1 MNHSLGICVGSST
14 IKLAEVN
21 AQFEVVKSEVIE
33 HKGQP
38 KETLTKIIDLLDKEK
53 VTHISIT
60 GRKISTLTNIPSITE
75 PEAIEY
81 ALKFSKDLKKNEL
94 NAIASLGSESFILYE
109 LDDDK
114 NISNIKTGNKCA
126 SGTGEFFLQQIGRM
140 NVSVD
145 EAIDQSKDAEPYFV
159 SGRCSVF
166 CKSDCTH
173 ALNKGI
179 PVGRVA
185 AGLGFMLAEKVN
197 ELMISLPQKNIA
209 LAGGVT
215 KNETVIWH
223 LKNKADKIVIPEEAV
238 YLEAFGAACYAMVNN
253 KTANFL
259 IKIEK
264 RGNSFSHLPQLKDYS
279 EKVIFKQSNLE
290 NIISDDE
297 LIIGLDVGST
307 TTKAVLLKSENN
319 SVVKSIYLRTN
330 GNPVEASVNCYKEL
344 KKYIG
349 ETRVKITGLAVT
361 GSGRQI
367 AGLHALT
374 DNIINEI
381 IAHATGAAYFDKEV
395 DTIIEIGGQDAK
407 YTYLVN
413 GVPCDYAMNEACS
426 AGTGSF
432 LEESAKESLGIHY
445 TDIESIAISAD
456 NPPNFNDQCAA
467 FIGSDIKNASLEN
480 ISTENITAGLV
491 YSICMNYINRV
502 KGERKVGNKIFM
514 QGGVCY
520 NKAVP
525 LAMAALLDKEIII
538 PPDPGLV
545 GAFGAAVELNNRFNS
560 GLAQKS
566 SFDLA
571 DLIERKVEFGKS
583 FVCPGTKENCDRGCN
598 INVIKIENKTY
609 PFGGICNKYY
619 NTIHKLHF
627 DSAELDFVARR
638 QKLIFPPVVEK
649 EKRKSIGISRS
660 FYTNILFPLYKT
672 FFEELG
678 FEIILS
684 DEIKQEGINKTAS
697 SFCYPAEIA
706 HGMFQDLIDKNP
718 DYIFLPQITE
728 LFAEGE
734 TRKGKEHS
742 CTCVLAQSEPYY
754 IQSTFKN
761 VKSKIISPVLDFR
774 NGWDF
779 AKEEF
784 IKFAGEI
791 NCEKEDAETAFEKA
805 INEFDLV
812 LKKKKEFGRK
822 VLEEL
827 KKDKTKTGIVLFG
840 RAYNAFAEEANMGI
854 PRKFASRGFYIIP
867 FDCLSY
873 SEEETVENMN
883 WAIGTE
889 LMKASNFVKKHPQL
903 FGAFITNFSCG
914 PDSFIIGYFR
924 DVMKS
929 KPSLT
934 LELDSHSADAGI
946 DTRIEAFVDIIDRY
960 KKSGIEDEPVKD
972 FLPAEIVN
980 ENGELKFLDSSGNKF
995 DVKNNNVKLIFPSM
1009 GRTTVEFTAAAF
1021 RNLGFNAEAV
1031 EPSDFNQLMLGRGN
1045 TSCKECLPLILTTA
1059 SLLNY
1064 LEKRE
1069 DENELL
1075 CYFMPTASGNCRFS
1089 QYYVYLKSLIEKKQI
1104 KNVALLTLT
1113 AENNYAGL
1121 GATAQLD
1128 VLRAI
1133 ITADIFDNI
1142 KNTIN
1147 VIAADKVSAMFIYN
1161 HEYKSIISAFEKGR
1175 KKVLQQLK
1183 QSAEHLSKIEKQISL
1198 DDATKVLL
1206 AGEIYVRKDEFCSQ
1220 ELITK
1225 LAEKNIIVHRAPML
1239 EWMYYVDYV
1248 VKNIICTEMNFG
1260 EKTEQFIRAAL
1271 QKRIEKKVK
1280 KILSK
1285 SGLYEYEEIDIKN
1298 IIETGSKFINP
1309 ALTGESIVIA
1319 GSFFKEVIHSIHG
1332 LISIGPFACLP
1343 ARVTEAVLSKE
1354 SNIQENEKIELLENS
1369 DELKKH
1375 KTLPFLAIEADG
1387 NPFPQIVEARIEA
1400 FALQVSRLKEKQN
1413 KR

>member
-1 MNHSLGICVGSST
+1 MNHSLGICVGAST
-14 IKLAEVN
+14 LKLAEVN
-21 AQFEVVKSEVIE
+21 PQFEVVKSEIIE

-38 KETLTKIIDLLDKEK
+38 KETLVQVIDNLDLEKINY
-53 VTHISIT
+53 ISIT
-60 GRKISTLTNIPSITE
+60 GRKISDLTNVPSVTE
-75 PEAIEY
+75 PEATEY
-81 ALKFSKDLKKNEL
+81 ALKYSKELKNSKFD
-94 NAIASLGSESFILYE
+94 AIVSLGSESFILYE
-109 LDDDK
+109 LDQDK
-114 NISNIKTGNKCA
+114 NISGIQTGNKCA

-140 NVSVD
+140 NISVE
-145 EAIDQSKDAEPYFV
+145 EAVKQSENAEPYFV

-179 PVGRVA
+179 PAGRVA
-185 AGLGFMLAEKVN
+185 AGLGVMLAEKVN
-197 ELMISLPQKNIA
+197 ELMVSLPKKNIV

-215 KNETVIWH
+215 KNKTVISH
-223 LKNKADKIVIPEEAV
+223 LKEKADAIIVPAEAAF
-238 YLEAFGAACYAMVNN
+238 LEAYGAACYAKENN
-253 KTANFL
+253 KILNFL
-259 IKIEK
+259 IKVK
-264 RGNSFSHLPQLKDYS
+264 KNRNSFSYLPKLKNYS
-279 EKVIFKQSNLE
+279 DKVIFKQNKSE
-290 NIISDDE
+290 NIFADDE

-307 TTKAVLLKSENN
+307 TTKALLLKTQTNAVAE
-319 SVVKSIYLRTN
+319 SVYLRTN
-330 GNPVEASVNCYKEL
+330 GNPIQASINCYKEL
-344 KKYIG
+344 KKRIG
-349 ETRVKITGLAVT
+349 TTEVQITGLAVT

-367 AGLHALT
+367 VGLHALT

-432 LEESAKESLGIHY
+432 LEESANESLGIHY
-445 TDIESIAISAD
+445 TEIESIAISAD

-467 FIGSDIKNASLEN
+467 FIASDIKNASLEN

-502 KGERKVGNKIFM
+502 KGERKIGNKIFM

-525 LAMAALLDKEIII
+525 MAMAALLDKEIVV

-545 GAFGAAVELNNRFNS
+545 GAFGAAVELNNRFNY
-560 GLAQKS
+560 GLAEKKY
-566 SFDLA
+566 FDLNK
-571 DLIERKVEFGKS
+571 LIERKIEFEKS
-583 FVCPGTKENCDRGCN
+583 FVCPGTKEKCDRGCS
-598 INVIKIENKTY
+598 INVLRIENKTY

-619 NTIHKLHF
+619 NTVHQLHF
-627 DSAELDFVARR
+627 DSVKYDFVARR
-638 QKLIFPPVVEK
+638 QQLIFPEIK
-649 EKRKSIGISRS
+649 EKRNCKSIGISRS
-660 FYTNILFPLYKT
+660 FYTNILFPLYKV
-672 FFEELG
+672 FFDELG
-678 FEIILS
+678 FNVILS
-684 DEIKQEGINKTAS
+684 DESKQEGVNKTAS

-706 HGMFQDLIDKNP
+706 HGMFQDLIDKDP

-754 IQSTFKN
+754 IQSAFKN
-761 VKSKIISPVLDFR
+761 AKPKIISPVLDFR
-774 NGWDF
+774 KGWDS

-784 IKFAGEI
+784 VNFACEI
-791 NCEKEDAETAFEKA
+791 NCEKKRAEEAFVKA
-805 INEFDLV
+805 IQEFNNA
-812 LKKKKEFGRK
+812 LKKKKEFGK
-822 VLEEL
+822 QILHELEN
-827 KKDKTKTGIVLFG
+827 DKTKTGIVLFG
-840 RAYNAFAEEANMGI
+840 RAYNSFAEEANMGI
-854 PRKFASRGFYIIP
+854 PQKFASRGYYIIP
-867 FDCLSY
+867 FDCLTY
-873 SEEETVENMN
+873 ENEETVENMN

-889 LMKASNFVKKHPQL
+889 LMKASNFVKKHTQL
-903 FGAFITNFSCG
+903 FGTFITNFSCG

-946 DTRIEAFVDIIDRY
+946 DTRIEAFIDIIDRY
-960 KKSGIEDEPVKD
+960 KKSEIEDIKVSN
-972 FLPAEIVN
+972 FSPAEIVN
-980 ENGELKFLDSSGNKF
+980 ENGNLLFLDSFGNKF
-995 DVKNNNVKLIFPSM
+995 GIKSNDVKLIFPSM

-1064 LEKRE
+1064 LKKRKN
-1069 DENELL
+1069 ENELL

-1121 GATAQLD
+1121 GASAQLD

-1147 VIAADKVSAMFIYN
+1147 VIAEDKVSAMFIFN
-1161 HEYKSIISAFEKGR
+1161 HEYRNVVHAFEKGKR
-1175 KKVLQQLK
+1175 KVINQIKH
-1183 QSAEHLSKIEKQISL
+1183 SAENFSKIKKITSL
-1198 DDATKVLL
+1198 KDVAKVLL

-1220 ELITK
+1220 KIVTK

-1248 VKNIICTEMNFG
+1248 VKNIICTEMNLS
-1260 EKTEQFIRAAL
+1260 EKTEQFVRAAL

-1280 KILSK
+1280 KILTK
-1285 SGLYEYEEIDIKN
+1285 SGLYEYEEINIKK
-1298 IIETGSKFINP
+1298 IIETGSRFINP

-1319 GSFFKEVIHSIHG
+1319 GSFFSEITHSMQG

-1343 ARVTEAVLSKE
+1343 SRVTEAILSRE
-1354 SNIQENEKIELLENS
+1354 SNTAENKKIEQLENS
-1369 DELKKH
+1369 DKLKKH

-1387 NPFPQIVEARIEA
+1387 NPLPQIVEARIEA
-1400 FALQVSRLKEKQN
+1400 FALQVERLREKEI